1 MPVLFLFIAML
12 GLMLMRVHLPFGG
25 TRYSGRI
32 LKTIKLSF
40 SERLF
45 MQRVNMY
52 AIGAFLLLT
61 AVTGQLPS
69 IYGFTA
75 IAITQGILLIPIRC
89 ALTTEGVAISN
100 VVFRPWDEFTG
111 YSVERRRI
119 RLMGREGVRGMALPV
134 QPRNQ
139 QEVLPI
145 LRRRLEEAPARSE
158 GILHAVAQRVR

>member
-1 MPVLFLFIAML
+1 MGML
-12 GLMLMRVHLPFGG
+12 TLMLLRVHLPVGG
-25 TRYSGRI
+25 KRASGRT
-32 LKTIKLSF
+32 LKTINLSF

-45 MQRVNMY
+45 MQRINMY

-69 IYGFTA
+69 IYGFA
-75 IAITQGILLIPIRC
+75 IIAISQGILLIPIHC

-139 QEVLPI
+139 QEVLPV
-145 LRRRLEEAPARSE
+145 LRRRLDEVPVRSE
-158 GILHAVAQRVR
+158 GVLHAVAQRAR